1 MKETNKDTDLREAL
15 RRKYSDMP
23 KLPADFIMKTVQ
35 QAKPE
40 PSLKSTPV
48 IRRWRWIAAAACILF
63 VIGIGVR
70 FEVGQQKQQATP
82 DKPSQTT
89 AHVVRSSR
97 PKFPSTH
104 TPSTSTPSTKVDPI
118 VQPKQTQSPKRTD
131 IKPEQDKQ
139 ITTPHENNYQEEP
152 VNLHYAAQTLTEDST
167 YQAPS
172 RIDEFIAK
180 LADYNK
186 VKAVAIDCKSG
197 TGDSTIVSTAY
208 VFDDKKELDL
218 FGRLLQVAC
227 WYDTNTPGFLLNFSR
242 QQFFFSLK
250 DLRKGEK
257 YLWIAERING
267 QRILLF
273 SVHSPID
280 TNVSSTCFQDYR
292 EQLTNKNI
300 HTLF

>member
-1 MKETNKDTDLREAL
+1 MDLREAL

-35 QAKPE
+35 QTKPE
-40 PSLKSTPV
+40 ASLKPALV
-48 IRRWRWIAAAACILF
+48 IRRWRWIAAAACILI
-63 VIGIGVR
+63 VISIGVNLGDKR
-70 FEVGQQKQQATP
+70 QATP
-82 DKPSQTT
+82 DKPLQVT
-89 AHVVRSSR
+89 AHAVRP
-97 PKFPSTH
+97 PKPTNPD
-104 TPSTSTPSTKVDPI
+104 TQNPSTSTPSTKVDPI

-273 SVHSPID
+273 SVHSPIN